1 MPLMRR
7 RPVLRAAA
15 VGGGAYVAGK
25 KRQQAREREAEQ
37 EARLG
42 DLEAQQQSAAGAPA
56 QPAPVAVA
64 GGMSPDAIERLKEL
78 GQLRD
83 QGILTEEE
91 FAVQK
96 ARLLGG

>member
-7 RPVLRAAA
+7 RPLLRAAA

-25 KRQQAREREAEQ
+25 KRQQSREREAGQ

-42 DLEAQQQSAAGAPA
+42 DLEAQQQYAAAAPA
-56 QPAPVAVA
+56 QPAPAVAA